1 MHVKTYQQHLQGLKK
16 VISIRLNC
24 THLKKID
31 FLRHKTHSVAF
42 PPHGPKD
49 RFKVRRKIAG
59 FLTFNIFYVKSLIF
73 IPGGKNCDLFAYA

>member
-16 VISIRLNC
+16 SIQPKLNC

-49 RFKVRRKIAG
+49 RFKVRRKITE
-59 FLTFNIFYVKSLIF
+59 FFNIQYFFREIVNLYSRW
-73 IPGGKNCDLFAYA
+73 